1 MWRAIRILRTVLWTC
16 ERLAKRQPKEWSWG
30 QGAGQY
36 LKTQQI
42 KRIPGGEPEGEEES
56 HLSWLKIEGK
66 CIEVIFPLT
75 VLGTPNLPPC
85 SHWGILES
93 KHIFPA
99 TKETHINHL
108 LQPRSLSP
116 ININHQPDLQI
127 SEGELV
133 SGRTKTWPTNGKSL
147 EEMWNNQKQ
156 FWDLNTDKT
165 TTTIIKHEKRT
176 IGN

>member
-16 ERLAKRQPKEWSWG
+16 ERLAKRPPKEWSWG

-42 KRIPGGEPEGEEES
+42 KGIPGGEPEGEEES

-66 CIEVIFPLT
+66 VHWSDFPFDCTGNSKSTSLLP
-75 VLGTPNLPPC
+75 LGYTQKWL
-85 SHWGILES
+85 SHGES

-116 ININHQPDLQI
+116 ININYQPDLQI
-127 SEGELV
+127 SEGNWYQEGQRPDLQMG
-133 SGRTKTWPTNGKSL
+133 SHLRRCGTIKSNSETL
-147 EEMWNNQKQ
+147 LQIRQ
-156 FWDLNTDKT
+156 QLL
-165 TTTIIKHEKRT
+165 
-176 IGN
+176 

>member
-1 MWRAIRILRTVLWTC
+1 MWRAIRILRNVLCTC

-42 KRIPGGEPEGEEES
+42 KRIPGGEPEGKEES
-56 HLSWLKIEGK
+56 HLSWLRIGGQ
-66 CIEVIFPLT
+66 CTEVIFPLM

-85 SHWGILES
+85 SHWCILKNDS
-93 KHIFPA
+93 FMGRVSVFSRGN
-99 TKETHINHL
+99 TKETHTNHL

-127 SEGELV
+127 FEGKWYQEGQRPGLQMGSHLRRCGAIKSNSE
-133 SGRTKTWPTNGKSL
+133 T
-147 EEMWNNQKQ
+147 
-156 FWDLNTDKT
+156 
-165 TTTIIKHEKRT
+165 
-176 IGN
+176 